1 MKFCTQCDNM
11 YYIGINE
18 KNTNELTYYCRNCK
32 NTDNSIAMEGAC
44 IIDTHSKNTHMKYS
58 YHINEYTKID
68 PTLPRVFNI
77 KCPNADCNSNK
88 KDSGE
93 YTFPEVIYMRY
104 DNTNMKYVYM
114 CTICNNIWKTNEE
127 V

>member
-32 NTDNSIAMEGAC
+32 NVDSSIAMEGAC
-44 IIDTHSKNTHMKYS
+44 IIDTHSKNTDMKYS
-58 YHINEYTKID
+58 YHVNEYTKID

-77 KCPNADCNSNK
+77 KCPNQDCNSNSK
-88 KDSGE
+88 SSNDYK
-93 YTFPEVIYMRY
+93 FPEVIYMRY
-104 DNTNMKYVYM
+104 DDMNMKYVYM
-114 CTICNNIWKTNEE
+114 CTDCENIWKTNEE
-127 V
+127 I